1 MYEHNVGIP
10 SNLLICLYFVPVF
23 TEMLVYTHLEVTSK
37 GIYLNLLYLTACL
50 IPILTATYCIYRN
63 YPKCICYCGMLFSC

>member
-23 TEMLVYTHLEVTSK
+23 TEMFVYTYYTFFK

-63 YPKCICYCGMLFSC
+63 YSKCI

>member
-23 TEMLVYTHLEVTSK
+23 TEMFVYTYYTF
-37 GIYLNLLYLTACL
+37 IIPAALYLIISQVITLKA
-50 IPILTATYCIYRN
+50 
-63 YPKCICYCGMLFSC
+63 S